1 MADHSMDITV
11 KFDGQE
17 LKNAVEQAKKEAG
30 TRYDLKDSD
39 VQIELTDESIKINV
53 ETEGQIEAVFGIL
66 IKKVISRNLSPKILQ
81 RGKITQGGKMRHNEE
96 LKITKILDAE
106 NAKTIAKII
115 REGFPKVKP
124 NIQGDTVRVTSK
136 SIDDLQEV
144 IQHLQ
149 SLETIDVP
157 LEFGNYR

>member
-17 LKNAVEQAKKEAG
+17 LKNSIEQAKKEAG

-39 VQIELTDESIKINV
+39 VEIELTDDSIKINV

-81 RGKITQGGKMRHNEE
+81 RGKITQGGKMRYNEE

-106 NAKTIAKII
+106 NAKNIAKII

-136 SIDDLQEV
+136 SIDDLQEL
-144 IQHLQ
+144 IRHLQ
-149 SLETIDVP
+149 SLESIEVP
-157 LEFGNYR
+157 LDFGNYR